1 MSGQSFS
8 SPWSRVALLLVV
20 IPVAFLLTACS
31 KSALPAG
38 PTGTL
43 TGKVTYNGAPA
54 PAGSSISLMHDETG
68 LSAVGLIEE
77 GGVYVAKMQGQPN
90 ILAGKYHVAV
100 AGPPAA
106 EMSDDDMAAMY
117 EGKADAPTASAIPA
131 KYADVDNNGLTFEVK
146 EGENTYDVDL
156 KD

>member
-1 MSGQSFS
+1 MSGKSCDS
-8 SPWSRVALLLVV
+8 SGSKLALLLVV
-20 IPVAFLLTACS
+20 IPVAFLFTACS
-31 KSALPAG
+31 KSGIPAG

-68 LSAVGLIEE
+68 QSAVGLIEE
-77 GGVYVAKMQGQPN
+77 GGVYVAKMGGQKS

-117 EGKADAPTASAIPA
+117 EGKADAPTASGFPA
-131 KYADVDNNGLTFEVK
+131 KFADVDNNGLTFEVK